1 MIPSRRPFAPSTGL
15 GRAGRRHG
23 PWRLRPALPA
33 LATVALLAAGCGDAA
48 AIRPGDIRTYAAP
61 RPEPPALASSARGPE
76 SAAPAS
82 TAPRLRYE
90 LPDGWVDA
98 GASGMRLA
106 TVTIGAPEEGREVTV
121 IPASGSLRANVERWQ
136 GQLGSEADA
145 AAAAVDRALAEAET
159 LDVDGTQATVV
170 LLVDEAAAAAGDGQ
184 AILGAMVPVDD
195 SSALFVKFK
204 GDAAIARRERENFTR
219 FVSSLRWN

>member
-1 MIPSRRPFAPSTGL
+1 VIPSRHPLAASTGPVGPDRPRGPL
-15 GRAGRRHG
+15 RRS
-23 PWRLRPALPA
+23 WLAIPALV
-33 LATVALLAAGCGDAA
+33 VAAGAAGCGDEA

-61 RPEPPALASSARGPE
+61 RPEPSALASSARGPE

-82 TAPRLRYE
+82 PAPRLRYE
-90 LPDGWVDA
+90 VPDGWTDA

-106 TVTIGAPEEGREVTV
+106 TVTIGAPAEGREVTV

-145 AAAAVDRALAEAET
+145 ATAAVDRALAEAET
-159 LDVDGTQATVV
+159 LDVDGTRATVV
-170 LLVDEAAAAAGDGQ
+170 LLLDEAAAAAGDGQ

>member
-1 MIPSRRPFAPSTGL
+1 MSGGVLGL
-15 GRAGRRHG
+15 QRAAGL
-23 PWRLRPALPA
+23 PRPAR
-33 LATVALLAAGCGDAA
+33 LAILGLAVVAGCGDEA

-61 RPEPPALASSARGPE
+61 RPAVSPAVAATRGPAAAAPTT
-76 SAAPAS
+76 SAAP
-82 TAPRLRYE
+82 LRYE

-106 TVTIGAPEEGREVTV
+106 TVTIGEPAEGREVTV

-136 GQLGSEADA
+136 GQLGSTAEATS
-145 AAAAVDRALAEAET
+145 AAVDQALAEAEA
-159 LDVDGTQATVV
+159 LDVDGTRATVV

-184 AILGAMVPVDD
+184 AILGAMVPIDE
-195 SSALFVKFK
+195 SKALFVKFK